1 MTENIFAREAE
12 WYKDYLD
19 RLLQVILYKED
30 DDYIEIQL
38 FEGDVTEFDLDSWNP
53 LEIKLI
59 EPPDDWSGP
68 FDDLVADDMGNTE
81 KPMHPTDWNGPAD
94 EMDQED

>member
-19 RLLQVILYKED
+19 RLLQFILYKED
-30 DDYIEIQL
+30 DDYIEVQL
-38 FEGDVTEFDLDSWNP
+38 FDGDVTEFDLDSWNS
-53 LEIKLI
+53 LEIERI
-59 EPPDDWSGP
+59 EPPEYWSGP
-68 FDDLVADDMGNTE
+68 YDDLVTDDMGNTE
-81 KPMHPTDWNGPAD
+81 KLMHPTDWNGPAD